1 MEDLEGKV
9 NRANA
14 EKTFQAVLF
23 IFNTLFSLSKQNSVA
38 NSNDTVAYI
47 VKMSYKQL
55 YSSTYLKKKTL

>member
-9 NRANA
+9 NRADA
-14 EKTFQAVLF
+14 EKTCQAVLF
-23 IFNTLFSLSKQNSVA
+23 IFNSLFSLSKQNSVA

-55 YSSTYLKKKTL
+55 YSGTYLKKKTL